1 MEENLFNAL
10 SVSFSSSSYVAS
22 DGYTIYVILSGVT
35 SLPLLPSTSING
47 FYVYVNGI
55 AASVRTAYVQ
65 NPSGT
70 STQKSTV
77 VLKTYVKIKSTDEVQ
92 VKHVYA
98 NLNDNSTTAIADLD
112 LFTIPINNSTET
124 KYFDPFLWDQ
134 SLQNDE
140 GAVGS
145 EKRIHI
151 SFC

>member
-92 VKHVYA
+92 VKPMSKL
-98 NLNDNSTTAIADLD
+98 NLQMK
-112 LFTIPINNSTET
+112 F
-124 KYFDPFLWDQ
+124 K
-134 SLQNDE
+134 
-140 GAVGS
+140 
-145 EKRIHI
+145 
-151 SFC
+151 